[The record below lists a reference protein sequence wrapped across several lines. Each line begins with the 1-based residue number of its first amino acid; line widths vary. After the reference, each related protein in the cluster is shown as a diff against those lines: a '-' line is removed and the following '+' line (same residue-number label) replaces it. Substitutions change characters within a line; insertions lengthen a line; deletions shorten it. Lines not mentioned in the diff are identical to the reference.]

1 MNYNNNNNN
10 NNDNNNNNNMK
21 EIDVLN
27 AVGKNETVWCFDD
40 ILKNVKNLNNQLRI
54 MQNITETLKH

>member
-1 MNYNNNNNN
+1 
-10 NNDNNNNNNMK
+10 MK
-21 EIDVLN
+21 EIGVLN
-27 AVGKNETVWCFDD
+27 VIGKNETVWYFDD